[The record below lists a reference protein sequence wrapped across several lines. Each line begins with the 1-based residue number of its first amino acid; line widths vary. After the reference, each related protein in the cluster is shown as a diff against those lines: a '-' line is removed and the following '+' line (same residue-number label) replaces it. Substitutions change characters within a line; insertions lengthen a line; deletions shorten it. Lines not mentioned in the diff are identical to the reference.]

1 MLLDKTMMPPMR
13 PTLNHSDH
21 KLLILEGLEESAI
34 EEKFASSRY
43 EEEFKKVFKIFVPPL
58 ETKKPMAE
66 SNIQLGTEG
75 TK

>member
-1 MLLDKTMMPPMR
+1 MLLDKTAMMPPAR
-13 PTLNHSDH
+13 VTHSDQ
-21 KLLILEGLEESAI
+21 KLPPLEESAI
-34 EEKFASSRY
+34 EDKFVSSRC

-58 ETKKPMAE
+58 ETKKAE